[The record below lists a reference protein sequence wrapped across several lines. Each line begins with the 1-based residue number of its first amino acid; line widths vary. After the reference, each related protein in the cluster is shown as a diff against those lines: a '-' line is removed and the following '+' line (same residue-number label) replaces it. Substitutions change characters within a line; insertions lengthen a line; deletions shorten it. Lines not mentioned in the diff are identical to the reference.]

1 MAKQRDKAQSVPETV
16 QDNLPTNEAS
26 EAVEEEAE
34 ATIITDD
41 IEALR
46 AQLVAERGARKQ
58 AEQEADLNR
67 QKVEAMTSTKARP
80 ASVLDTETFMI
91 KERDLQIEIAP
102 RAEQRPV
109 RVAPKG
115 ALGEDRYRVRSPQ
128 NYAVPILRVNWTI
141 PASSAQKDR
150 FDVYEVVFR
159 NGIAH
164 VPAEVGEWYR
174 AFLSHKFE
182 VVNI

>member
-1 MAKQRDKAQSVPETV
+1 MAKQRDRAQSVPETA
-16 QDNLPTNEAS
+16 QDSLATNEAN
-26 EAVEEEAE
+26 EAAVEAE
-34 ATIITDD
+34 AEIITDD

-91 KERDLQIEIAP
+91 KERDTQIEIAP
-102 RAEQRPV
+102 RAEQRPI

-115 ALGEDRYRVRSPQ
+115 ALGDDRYRVIDAK
-128 NYAVPILRVNWTI
+128 NFHVPFLRINWTI
-141 PASSAQKDR
+141 PTGSAQKDR
-150 FDVYEVVFR
+150 FDVYEVIFR

-182 VVNI
+182 IVNI

>member
-1 MAKQRDKAQSVPETV
+1 MAKQRDRAQSVPETA
-16 QDNLPTNEAS
+16 QDSLATNEA
-26 EAVEEEAE
+26 AVEAE
-34 ATIITDD
+34 AEIITDD

-91 KERDLQIEIAP
+91 KERDLQVEIAP

-150 FDVYEVVFR
+150 FDVYEVVFLH
-159 NGIAH
+159 GIAH